1 MAIRGE
7 LAVRRYATRQTAT
20 VLLGEVVALALV
32 TGLVAVLQG
41 DLKVANPSA
50 AYLLAVVALA
60 VVFGTRAAVAG
71 SIAAFLLYD
80 YLFVDPRFTLT
91 VAAIEEWFN
100 LALLLVVGIVCGRLA
115 GAQRDRAR
123 EAETRERVTRAL
135 FEISRELAS
144 AQSAGPAMVVIA
156 ELLRVETRMER
167 VWIGISSAGSQERVM
182 ADSGPPPPIAP
193 PPVHFVLRR
202 MPGDEPA
209 QWVKVH
215 APKGL
220 HAGEK
225 PAGGP
230 GSASEIT
237 LRILITSNGV
247 TLGSIWTR
255 RTRQAG
261 LPERPETR
269 VLAAAAD
276 QLGRALERDRLVR
289 EAMSVEVARRSD
301 ALKSALLDSVSH
313 DLRTPL
319 ASIRAAAGSLMDP
332 TVNWSAEDERAT
344 AASIDR
350 EADRLNRLVSNILD
364 LSRIEAGG
372 LVARHSA
379 FPLEDLIPDVLER
392 LRPLLGPRPI
402 EVDIPPGLPPID
414 IDEVFIDQV
423 LTNLLENT
431 ARYAG
436 AGVAVR
442 VSARQVEPGQILLT
456 IEDAGPGVPADALP
470 HLFEKFYRVPRTGE
484 GARRGTGLGLAVV
497 RGLVETMGG
506 RITARPSAM
515 GGLAMDLELRT
526 AAEAADGASKSSTE
540 GAAR

>member
-1 MAIRGE
+1 M
-7 LAVRRYATRQTAT
+7 ATRPRPLIRRHAT
-20 VLLGEVVALALV
+20 RRTGLLVLGEVLALALV

-41 DLKVANPSA
+41 QFKVVNPSA

-60 VVFGTRAAVAG
+60 VVYGTRAAVAG
-71 SIAAFLLYD
+71 SVASFLLYD
-80 YLFVDPRFTLT
+80 FLFVDPRFTLT
-91 VAAIEEWFN
+91 VSTVEEWFN
-100 LALLLVVGIVCGRLA
+100 LVLLLVVGIVCGRLA
-115 GAQRDRAR
+115 GSQRDRAH

-135 FEISRELAS
+135 FQISRELAS
-144 AQSAGPAMVVIA
+144 AESAAPATVAVA

-167 VWIGISSAGSQERVM
+167 VWIGIASLASPERIA
-182 ADSGPPPPIAP
+182 ADTGPTPSPAP
-193 PPVHFVLRR
+193 PAVHFVLRR
-202 MPGDEPA
+202 MPGDVPA

-215 APKGL
+215 APLGVGGGGQ
-220 HAGEK
+220 AG
-225 PAGGP
+225 PRNP
-230 GSASEIT
+230 DEIAM
-237 LRILITSNGV
+237 RVAITSNGV
-247 TLGSIWTR
+247 ALGSIWAR
-255 RTRQAG
+255 RTRQSG

-289 EAMSVEVARRSD
+289 ESMSMEVARRSD

-332 TVNWSAEDERAT
+332 TVDWSPEDERAT

-372 LVARHSA
+372 LVAQHSP
-379 FPLEDLIPDVLER
+379 FPLEDLIPDVVKR
-392 LRPLLGPRPI
+392 LAPALGPRPI
-402 EVDIPPGLPPID
+402 EIDLPADLPPVD

-436 AGVAVR
+436 PGTAVR
-442 VSARQVEPGQILLT
+442 ISARDLGAGRVGLT
-456 IEDAGPGVPADALP
+456 IEDAGPGVPPDALP
-470 HLFEKFYRVPRTGE
+470 HLFEKFYRVPKTGE

-506 RITARPSAM
+506 RIVARPSAL
-515 GGLAMDLELRT
+515 GGLAMDLELR
-526 AAEAADGASKSSTE
+526 
-540 GAAR
+540 AAR

>member
-7 LAVRRYATRQTAT
+7 LAIRRYATRRTGII
-20 VLLGEVVALALV
+20 VLGEVVALGLV

-41 DLKVANPSA
+41 ELKVANPSA

-60 VVFGTRAAVAG
+60 VVFGTRAAIAG
-71 SIAAFLLYD
+71 SVAAFLLYD

-91 VAAIEEWFN
+91 VSTVEEWFN
-100 LALLLVVGIVCGRLA
+100 LVLLLVVGVVCGRLA

-156 ELLRVETRMER
+156 DLLREETRMER
-167 VWIGISSAGSQERVM
+167 VWIGINSAGSQERVM
-182 ADSGPPPPIAP
+182 ADSGPPPTIAP
-193 PPVHFVLRR
+193 PAVHFLLRR
-202 MPGDEPA
+202 MPGDVPA

-215 APKGL
+215 APTG
-220 HAGEK
+220 
-225 PAGGP
+225 PPSGGKP
-230 GSASEIT
+230 GSPAEIT
-237 LRILITSNGV
+237 LRVPITSNGV
-247 TLGSIWTR
+247 TLGSIWTH

-269 VLAAAAD
+269 VLSAAAD

-289 EAMSVEVARRSD
+289 EAMSMEVARRSD

-332 TVNWSAEDERAT
+332 AVNWSPEDERAT

-372 LVARHSA
+372 LVAHHSA
-379 FPLEDLIPDVLER
+379 FPLEDLVPDVLER
-392 LRPLLGPRPI
+392 LKPLLGTRPI
-402 EVDIPPGLPPID
+402 EVDIPAGLPPVD

-423 LTNLLENT
+423 LTNLLENA

-436 AGVAVR
+436 PGVAVR
-442 VSARQVEPGQILLT
+442 ISARDLGTGRIGLT

-506 RITARPSAM
+506 RIEARPSEL
-515 GGLAMDLELRT
+515 GGLEMDLELRV
-526 AAEAADGASKSSTE
+526 AG
-540 GAAR
+540 

>member
-1 MAIRGE
+1 MGKRVDRHVE
-7 LAVRRYATRQTAT
+7 RFATHRLGTI
-20 VLLGEVVALALV
+20 LLGEAASLAAV

-41 DLKVANPSA
+41 RLNVANPSA

-60 VVFGTRAAVAG
+60 VAFGTRAAIAG
-71 SIAAFLLYD
+71 SVAAFLLYD
-80 YLFVDPRFTLT
+80 FLFVDPRYTLT
-91 VAAIEEWFN
+91 VSTVEEWFN
-100 LALLLVVGIVCGRLA
+100 LILLLVVGIICGRLA
-115 GAQRDRAR
+115 GAQRARAL

-135 FEISRELAS
+135 FQISRELAS
-144 AQSAGPAMVVIA
+144 AQAAAPAMVSIA
-156 ELLRVETRMER
+156 ELLRVDTRMER
-167 VWIGISSAGSQERVM
+167 VWIGIGSAVSQERIA
-182 ADSGPPPPIAP
+182 ADTGPGPALSP

-202 MPGDEPA
+202 MPGDVPA
-209 QWVKVH
+209 EWVRLH
-215 APKGL
+215 APSR
-220 HAGEK
+220 A
-225 PAGGP
+225 PAGGQP
-230 GSASEIT
+230 GASTAIT
-237 LRILITSNGV
+237 MRVAITSNGAN
-247 TLGSIWTR
+247 LGSIWSR

-332 TVNWSAEDERAT
+332 SVHWSPEEERST

-372 LVARHSA
+372 LVAQHSA
-379 FPLEDLIPDVLER
+379 FPLQDLVPDVLER
-392 LRPLLGPRPI
+392 LAPNLGVRPI
-402 EVDIPPGLPPID
+402 EVLIPAHLPPVD
-414 IDEVFIDQV
+414 IDEVFMDQV

-436 AGVAVR
+436 PGVR
-442 VSARQVEPGQILLT
+442 VRISARDLDSGRIGLT
-456 IEDAGPGVPADALP
+456 IEDAGPGVPQEALP
-470 HLFEKFYRVPRTGE
+470 RLFEKFYRVSQKHE

-506 RITARPSAM
+506 RISARPSEL
-515 GGLAMDLELRT
+515 GGLAMDLELV
-526 AAEAADGASKSSTE
+526 
-540 GAAR
+540 AAR

>member
-1 MAIRGE
+1 MGDRLE
-7 LAVRRYATRQTAT
+7 QLSRQTSSGRRNWLSRQPWFSRRSWASRRT
-20 VLLGEVVALALV
+20 GLVLLGEVVALTATTALV
-32 TGLVAVLQG
+32 AILQG
-41 DLKVANPSA
+41 QLNVANPSA

-80 YLFVDPRFTLT
+80 FLFVDPRFTLT
-91 VAAIEEWFN
+91 VSSIEEWFN

-135 FEISRELAS
+135 FQISRELAS
-144 AQSAGPAMVVIA
+144 AQSAGPAMVAIA

-167 VWIGISSAGSQERVM
+167 VWIGIAAEGSQERI
-182 ADSGPPPPIAP
+182 AAESGPAP
-193 PPVHFVLRR
+193 PAAPPRVHFVLRR
-202 MPGDEPA
+202 MPGDVPA

-215 APKGL
+215 APTGL
-220 HAGEK
+220 PRTDPQGS
-225 PAGGP
+225 PA
-230 GSASEIT
+230 EIT
-237 LRILITSNGV
+237 LRIPVTSNGA
-247 TLGSIWTR
+247 TLGSIWAR
-255 RTRQAG
+255 RTRQLG

-276 QLGRALERDRLVR
+276 QLGRTLERDRLVR
-289 EAMSVEVARRSD
+289 EAMSMEVARRSD

-332 TVNWSAEDERAT
+332 TVTWSPEDERAT

-372 LVARHSA
+372 LVAHHSA
-379 FPLEDLIPDVLER
+379 FPVEDLIPDVVER
-392 LRPLLGPRPI
+392 LKPILGDRPI
-402 EVDIPPGLPPID
+402 ELGIPAGLPPLD

-436 AGVAVR
+436 PGVAVR
-442 VSARQVEPGQILLT
+442 ISACNLGDGWIRLT
-456 IEDAGPGVPADALP
+456 IEDAGAGVPADALP
-470 HLFEKFYRVPRTGE
+470 RLFEKFYRVPRSGE

-506 RITARPSAM
+506 RISARPSEL
-515 GGLAMDLELRT
+515 GGLAMDLDLR
-526 AAEAADGASKSSTE
+526 AAA
-540 GAAR
+540 

>member
-1 MAIRGE
+1 MGDRLE
-7 LAVRRYATRQTAT
+7 QLSRQTSSGRRNWLSRQPWFSRRSWASRRT
-20 VLLGEVVALALV
+20 GLVLLGEVVALTATTALV
-32 TGLVAVLQG
+32 AILQG
-41 DLKVANPSA
+41 QLNVANPSA

-80 YLFVDPRFTLT
+80 FLFVDPRFTLT
-91 VAAIEEWFN
+91 VSSIEEWFN

-135 FEISRELAS
+135 FQISRELAS
-144 AQSAGPAMVVIA
+144 AQSAGPAMVAIA

-167 VWIGISSAGSQERVM
+167 VWIGIAAEGSQERV
-182 ADSGPPPPIAP
+182 AAESGPAP
-193 PPVHFVLRR
+193 PANPPRVHFVLRR
-202 MPGDEPA
+202 MPGDVPA

-215 APKGL
+215 APTALPRTDPHGS
-220 HAGEK
+220 
-225 PAGGP
+225 PA
-230 GSASEIT
+230 EIA
-237 LRILITSNGV
+237 LRIPVTSNGAA
-247 TLGSIWTR
+247 LGSIWAC
-255 RTRQAG
+255 RTRQLG
-261 LPERPETR
+261 LPERPETL

-276 QLGRALERDRLVR
+276 QLGRTLERDRLVR
-289 EAMSVEVARRSD
+289 EAMSMEVARRSD

-332 TVNWSAEDERAT
+332 TVTWSPEDERAT

-372 LVARHSA
+372 LVAHHSA
-379 FPLEDLIPDVLER
+379 FPVEDLIPDVVER
-392 LRPLLGPRPI
+392 LKPILGDRPI
-402 EVDIPPGLPPID
+402 ELDIPAGLPPLD

-436 AGVAVR
+436 PGVAVR
-442 VSARQVEPGQILLT
+442 ISACNLGDGWIQLT
-456 IEDAGPGVPADALP
+456 IEDAGAGVPADALP
-470 HLFEKFYRVPRTGE
+470 HLFEKFYRVPRSGE

-506 RITARPSAM
+506 RISARPSKL
-515 GGLAMDLELRT
+515 GGLAMDLDLR
-526 AAEAADGASKSSTE
+526 AAA
-540 GAAR
+540 

>member
-1 MAIRGE
+1 MSPVTTRPRPPIRLRPSRHTG
-7 LAVRRYATRQTAT
+7 LLV
-20 VLLGEVVALALV
+20 LGEVLALALA
-32 TGLVAVLQG
+32 TGLVALLQG
-41 DLKVANPSA
+41 QFKVANPSA

-60 VVFGTRAAVAG
+60 VVYGTRAAVAG
-71 SIAAFLLYD
+71 SVASFLLYD
-80 YLFVDPRFTLT
+80 FLFVDPRFTLT
-91 VAAIEEWFN
+91 VSTVEEWFN
-100 LALLLVVGIVCGRLA
+100 LVLLLVVGIVCGRLA
-115 GAQRDRAR
+115 GAQRDRAH

-135 FEISRELAS
+135 FQISRELAS
-144 AQSAGPAMVVIA
+144 AESAAPATIAVA
-156 ELLRVETRMER
+156 ELLKVETRMER
-167 VWIGISSAGSQERVM
+167 VWIGIAGLGSPERIA
-182 ADSGPPPPIAP
+182 ADTGPTPSPTP

-202 MPGDEPA
+202 MPGDVPA
-209 QWVKVH
+209 QWIKVH
-215 APKGL
+215 ASL
-220 HAGEK
+220 
-225 PAGGP
+225 GP
-230 GSASEIT
+230 GSGGQAGPRTVDEIAM
-237 LRILITSNGV
+237 RVAITSNGV
-247 TLGSIWTR
+247 ALGSIWAR
-255 RTRQAG
+255 RSRQSG

-289 EAMSVEVARRSD
+289 EAMSMEVARRSD

-332 TVNWSAEDERAT
+332 TVDWSPEDERAT

-372 LVARHSA
+372 LVAQHSP
-379 FPLEDLIPDVLER
+379 FPLEDLIPDVIER
-392 LRPLLGPRPI
+392 LRPALGPRPI
-402 EVDIPPGLPPID
+402 EIDLPAGLPPVD

-436 AGVAVR
+436 PGVAVR
-442 VSARQVEPGQILLT
+442 ISARELGADRIGLT
-456 IEDAGPGVPADALP
+456 IEDAGPGVPPDALA

-506 RITARPSAM
+506 RIVARPSAL
-515 GGLAMDLELRT
+515 GGLAMDLELR
-526 AAEAADGASKSSTE
+526 
-540 GAAR
+540 AAR

>member
-1 MAIRGE
+1 MTIRGE
-7 LAVRRYATRQTAT
+7 LALRRYATRRTGI
-20 VLLGEVVALALV
+20 VVLGEVLALTLV

-41 DLKVANPSA
+41 ALKVANPSA

-60 VVFGTRAAVAG
+60 VVFGTRAAIAG
-71 SIAAFLLYD
+71 SVAAFLLYD

-91 VAAIEEWFN
+91 VSSVEEWFN
-100 LALLLVVGIVCGRLA
+100 LILLLVVGIVCGRLA

-135 FEISRELAS
+135 FQISRELAS
-144 AQSAGPAMVVIA
+144 AQSAAPATVVIA

-167 VWIGISSAGSQERVM
+167 VWIGITTAGSQERVT
-182 ADSGPPPPIAP
+182 ADSGPLPSIAP
-193 PPVHFVLRR
+193 PAVHFVLRR
-202 MPGDEPA
+202 MPGDVPA

-215 APKGL
+215 APSRLPSGGK
-220 HAGEK
+220 AGS
-225 PAGGP
+225 PT
-230 GSASEIT
+230 EIT
-237 LRILITSNGV
+237 LRVVIASNGT

-289 EAMSVEVARRSD
+289 EAMSMEVARRSD

-332 TVNWSAEDERAT
+332 TVNWSPEDERAT

-372 LVARHSA
+372 LVAHHSA
-379 FPLEDLIPDVLER
+379 FPLEDLIPDVVER
-392 LRPLLGPRPI
+392 LRPSLGARPI
-402 EVDIPPGLPPID
+402 EVDIPAGLPPVD

-436 AGVAVR
+436 PGVAVHI
-442 VSARQVEPGQILLT
+442 SARDLGEGRIQLT

-470 HLFEKFYRVPRTGE
+470 HLFEKFYRVPRSGE

-506 RITARPSAM
+506 RITARPSEL
-515 GGLAMDLELRT
+515 GGLAMDLELR
-526 AAEAADGASKSSTE
+526 AAG
-540 GAAR
+540 

>member
-1 MAIRGE
+1 MAIVPER
-7 LAVRRYATRQTAT
+7 LLRRYATRRTGIVAG
-20 VLLGEVVALALV
+20 GEAVALALA
-32 TGLVAVLQG
+32 TGLVALLQG
-41 DLKVANPSA
+41 PLRIANPSA

-60 VVFGTRAAVAG
+60 VAYGTRAAIGG
-71 SIAAFLLYD
+71 SVAAFLLYD
-80 YLFVDPRFTLT
+80 FLFVDPRFTLT
-91 VAAIEEWFN
+91 VSSIEEWFN
-100 LALLLVVGIVCGRLA
+100 LVLLLVVGIVCGRLA

-135 FEISRELAS
+135 FQISRELAS
-144 AQSAGPAMVVIA
+144 AESAAPAMVRIA
-156 ELLRVETRMER
+156 GLLRLETRMER
-167 VWIGISSAGSQERVM
+167 VWIGLANGGSQERIS
-182 ADSGPPPPIAP
+182 ADTGQPPAIPPPA
-193 PPVHFVLRR
+193 VHFVLRR
-202 MPGDEPA
+202 MPGDVPA
-209 QWVKVH
+209 EWVKVH
-215 APKGL
+215 VASGP
-220 HAGEK
+220 
-225 PAGGP
+225 PGGP
-230 GSASEIT
+230 RPGSPTEIT
-237 LRILITSNGV
+237 LRVVINSNGLA
-247 TLGSIWTR
+247 LGSIWAR

-332 TVNWSAEDERAT
+332 AVTWSPEDERAT

-372 LVARHSA
+372 LVAHHSA
-379 FPLEDLIPDVLER
+379 FPLEDLIPDILER
-392 LRPLLGPRPI
+392 LQPVLGARPV
-402 EVDIPPGLPPID
+402 EVNIPAGLPPVD

-423 LTNLLENT
+423 LTNVLENA

-436 AGVAVR
+436 PGAAVR
-442 VSARQVEPGQILLT
+442 ISARDLGAGRIGVT
-456 IEDAGPGVPADALP
+456 IEDAGPGVPPDALP
-470 HLFEKFYRVPRTGE
+470 RIFDKFYRVPRSGE

-506 RITARPSAM
+506 RITARPSEL
-515 GGLAMDLELRT
+515 GGLAMDLEL
-526 AAEAADGASKSSTE
+526 A
-540 GAAR
+540 AAR

>member
-7 LAVRRYATRQTAT
+7 LALRRYATRRTGI
-20 VLLGEVVALALV
+20 VVLGEVVALGLV

-41 DLKVANPSA
+41 DFKVANPSA

-60 VVFGTRAAVAG
+60 VVFGTRAAIAG
-71 SIAAFLLYD
+71 SVAAFLLYD

-91 VAAIEEWFN
+91 VSTVEEWFN
-100 LALLLVVGIVCGRLA
+100 LILLLVVGIVCGRLA

-135 FEISRELAS
+135 FQISRELAS

-167 VWIGISSAGSQERVM
+167 VWIGISSAGSQERVA
-182 ADSGPPPPIAP
+182 ADSGSPPTIAP
-193 PPVHFVLRR
+193 PAVHFLLRR
-202 MPGDEPA
+202 MPGDVPA

-215 APKGL
+215 APTGL
-220 HAGEK
+220 PNGGK
-225 PAGGP
+225 PGP
-230 GSASEIT
+230 PAQIT
-237 LRILITSNGV
+237 LRVPITSNGV

-332 TVNWSAEDERAT
+332 SVNWSPEDERAT

-372 LVARHSA
+372 LVAHHSA
-379 FPLEDLIPDVLER
+379 FPLEDLVPDVLER
-392 LRPLLGPRPI
+392 LKPTLGARPI
-402 EVDIPPGLPPID
+402 DVDIPAGLPPVD
-414 IDEVFIDQV
+414 IDEVFIDQI

-436 AGVAVR
+436 PGVAVHI
-442 VSARQVEPGQILLT
+442 SARNLAPGRILLT

-470 HLFEKFYRVPRTGE
+470 HLFEKFYRVPLTGE

-506 RITARPSAM
+506 QISARPSTI

-526 AAEAADGASKSSTE
+526 VQ
-540 GAAR
+540 

>member
-1 MAIRGE
+1 MRTRIEQLVRGF
-7 LAVRRYATRQTAT
+7 ATRRTGI
-20 VLLGEVVALALV
+20 VLLGELLALSVV
-32 TGLVAVLQG
+32 TLLVAVLQG
-41 DLKVANPSA
+41 QLKVANPSA

-60 VVFGTRAAVAG
+60 VAFGTRAAVGG

-80 YLFVDPRFTLT
+80 FLFVDPRFTLT
-91 VAAIEEWFN
+91 VSTIEEWFN
-100 LALLLVVGIVCGRLA
+100 LVLLLVVGIVCGRLA

-135 FEISRELAS
+135 FQISRELAS
-144 AQSAGPAMVVIA
+144 AQSAGPAMIAVA

-167 VWIGISSAGSQERVM
+167 VWIGISATGSQERVA
-182 ADSGPPPPIAP
+182 ADSGPPPAIVP
-193 PPVHFVLRR
+193 PPIHFLLRR
-202 MPGDEPA
+202 MPGDVPA

-215 APKGL
+215 APSGL
-220 HAGEK
+220 QSADRPLGIKAASPAEMTLRV
-225 PAGGP
+225 PITAGG
-230 GSASEIT
+230 T
-237 LRILITSNGV
+237 
-247 TLGSIWTR
+247 TLGSIWSR

-269 VLAAAAD
+269 VLSAAAD

-289 EAMSVEVARRSD
+289 EAMSMEVARRSD

-332 TVNWSAEDERAT
+332 TVTWSPEDERAT

-372 LVARHSA
+372 LVAHHSA
-379 FPLEDLIPDVLER
+379 FPLEDLVPDVLER
-392 LRPLLGPRPI
+392 LGPALGQRPI
-402 EVDIPPGLPPID
+402 EVDIPAGLPPVD

-436 AGVAVR
+436 PGVAMR
-442 VSARQVEPGQILLT
+442 IAARDLGAGRIGLT

-506 RITARPSAM
+506 RIDARPSRL
-515 GGLAMDLELRT
+515 GGLAMDLELR
-526 AAEAADGASKSSTE
+526 AAT
-540 GAAR
+540 